1 MVPKNLDLDAKSG
14 VPHPLSHLAFT
25 SSFKSTS
32 VIMIPTAYH
41 HPTNSG
47 IKNLDLCTVSSGLF
61 LSTFYYLLSPLTP
74 QTLQSQ
80 LYSIHHP
87 ILRTLSN
94 PCFSSQKT
102 DNSKKEKHG
111 FSGFIGPTKLRIRLL
126 LSKKKK
132 RESVKSRMIDP
143 AIGIIDSKEKSRNA
157 K

>member
-1 MVPKNLDLDAKSG
+1 MKQQFDFKINIKHRATFFLRNGTKNLDLDAKSG

-32 VIMIPTAYH
+32 VIMISTAYH

-61 LSTFYYLLSPLTP
+61 LPTFYYLLSPLTP

-126 LSKKKK
+126 LS
-132 RESVKSRMIDP
+132 
-143 AIGIIDSKEKSRNA
+143 N
-157 K
+157 